1 MSTFIEIGYLLAT
14 ISFILGL
21 KFMSSPVRA
30 KTGNAI
36 AAFGMILAVV
46 LTFILA
52 MNEELEFNRTT
63 NLVILLVAIAAGT
76 IIGKR
81 MSDKVPM
88 TDMPQMVSIFNA
100 TGGGC
105 AMILGLIEADV
116 IQQQL
121 NLTMVNE
128 LTAAGIGT
136 LALLTTGMVTGA
148 IAFSG
153 SILAERKL
161 SGKVKD
167 NRKMMTVFTAR
178 ILLLSLVVLP
188 IVYFSGFQPISLTV
202 FMYFL
207 SAIAVIYGVL
217 FVLPIGGADMPVV
230 ISLLNSITGIATAF
244 AGFAIG
250 NRVMIAGGILVGAA
264 GLILT
269 VLMTKAMNRSLMNV
283 LAGKFKKSGVSGDS
297 DVVQEIKDISVAETA
312 LALSFAQKVAVVPG
326 YGLAVAQAQHVCGQ
340 MQQILEKRQC
350 EVDYIIHPVAGRMPG
365 HMNVLLAEANVD
377 YARLKEMEEGNEI
390 ISQYDVVLVIGA
402 NDVVNPAAENNPN
415 SPIYGMPIIR
425 THLAKQVV
433 VMKRSM
439 STGYAGVQNDLFGM
453 DNCSILFGDAKT
465 SLQEIV
471 NQLKLI

>member
-14 ISFILGL
+14 ISFIIGL

-46 LTFILA
+46 LTFVLA
-52 MNEELEFNRTT
+52 MNDELEFNRTT

-76 IIGKR
+76 LIGKR

-88 TDMPQMVSIFNA
+88 TEMPQMVSIFNA

-105 AMILGLIEADV
+105 AMLLGLIEADI
-116 IQQQL
+116 IQQQI
-121 NLTMVNE
+121 NLGVTV
-128 LTAAGIGT
+128 AGIGT

-153 SILAERKL
+153 SIVAERKL

-167 NRKMMTVFTAR
+167 NRQMITVLTAR
-178 ILLLSLVVLP
+178 MLLLSLVVLP
-188 IVYFSGFQPISLTV
+188 VLYFSGFQPLSLPI

-207 SAIAVIYGVL
+207 AALASIYGVL

-230 ISLLNSITGIATAF
+230 ISLLNSITGVATAF
-244 AGFAIG
+244 SGFAIG
-250 NRVMIAGGILVGAA
+250 NKVMIAGGILVGAA

-283 LAGKFKKSGVSGDS
+283 LAGKFKKSGVGGDA
-297 DVVQEIKDISVAETA
+297 DQEQEIKDISVAETA

-340 MQQILEKRQC
+340 MQQILEKRGC

-377 YARLKEMEEGNEI
+377 YARLKEMEEGNEVMA
-390 ISQYDVVLVIGA
+390 QYDVVLVIGA
-402 NDVVNPAAENNPN
+402 NDVVNPAAENNPD
-415 SPIYGMPIIR
+415 SPVYGMPIIR
-425 THLAKQVV
+425 AHEAKQVV
-433 VMKRSM
+433 VMKRGM
-439 STGYAGVQNDLFGM
+439 SKGYAGVVNDLFEM
-453 DNCSILFGDAKT
+453 DNCSLLFGDAKA
-465 SLQEIV
+465 SLQEII

>member
-14 ISFILGL
+14 ISFIIGL

-46 LTFILA
+46 LTFVLA
-52 MNEELEFNRTT
+52 MNDELEFNRTT

-76 IIGKR
+76 LIGKR

-88 TDMPQMVSIFNA
+88 TEMPQMVSIFNA

-105 AMILGLIEADV
+105 AMLLGLIEADI
-116 IQQQL
+116 IQQQI
-121 NLTMVNE
+121 NLGVTV
-128 LTAAGIGT
+128 AGIGT

-153 SILAERKL
+153 SIVAERKL

-167 NRKMMTVFTAR
+167 NRQMITVLTAR
-178 ILLLSLVVLP
+178 MLLLSLVVLP
-188 IVYFSGFQPISLTV
+188 VLYFSGFQPLSLPI

-207 SAIAVIYGVL
+207 AALALIYGVL

-230 ISLLNSITGIATAF
+230 ISLLNSITGVATAF
-244 AGFAIG
+244 SGFAIG
-250 NRVMIAGGILVGAA
+250 NKVMIAGGILVGAA

-283 LAGKFKKSGVSGDS
+283 LAGKFKKSGVGGDA
-297 DVVQEIKDISVAETA
+297 DQEQEIKDISVAETA

-340 MQQILEKRQC
+340 MQQILEKRGC

-377 YARLKEMEEGNEI
+377 YARLKEMEEGNEVMA
-390 ISQYDVVLVIGA
+390 QYDVVLVIGA

-425 THLAKQVV
+425 THEAKQVV

>member
-1 MSTFIEIGYLLAT
+1 MSTFIEIGYLLTT
-14 ISFILGL
+14 ISFIIGL

-46 LTFILA
+46 LTFVLA
-52 MNEELEFNRTT
+52 MNDELEFNRTT

-76 IIGKR
+76 LIGKR

-88 TDMPQMVSIFNA
+88 TEMPQMVSIFNA

-105 AMILGLIEADV
+105 AMLLGLIEADI
-116 IQQQL
+116 IQQQI
-121 NLTMVNE
+121 NLGVTV
-128 LTAAGIGT
+128 AGIGT

-153 SILAERKL
+153 SIVAERKL

-167 NRKMMTVFTAR
+167 NRQMITVLTAR
-178 ILLLSLVVLP
+178 MLLLSLVVLP
-188 IVYFSGFQPISLTV
+188 VLYFSGFQPLSLPI

-207 SAIAVIYGVL
+207 AALASIYGVL

-230 ISLLNSITGIATAF
+230 ISLLNSITGVATAF

-250 NRVMIAGGILVGAA
+250 NKVMIAGGILVGAA

-283 LAGKFKKSGVSGDS
+283 LAGKFKKSGVGGDA
-297 DVVQEIKDISVAETA
+297 DQEQEIKDISVAETA

-340 MQQILEKRQC
+340 MQQILEKRGC

-377 YARLKEMEEGNEI
+377 YARLKEMEEGNEVMA
-390 ISQYDVVLVIGA
+390 QYDVVLVIGA

-425 THLAKQVV
+425 THEAKQVV